1 MRNLTS
7 TFSECWKVAAAQASG
22 SRRTITKTAVNPED
36 DTLFALSEKKDDS
49 GMVELEVLK
58 AQRTGVS
65 RSMQVSTTFIQ
76 SPQLDPIK

>member
-7 TFSECWKVAAAQASG
+7 TFSECWNVTAAQASG

-36 DTLFALSEKKDDS
+36 DTLFVLSEKKDDS

-58 AQRTGVS
+58 AQRIGS
-65 RSMQVSTTFIQ
+65 GRALQVSTTVCEHLQ
-76 SPQLDPIK
+76 MK